1 MSYFMREKISKQY
14 SGPESG
20 TVVMETQLKI

>member
-1 MSYFMREKISKQY
+1 MSYFMRKKISKQY

-20 TVVMETQLKI
+20 TVVMETQL